1 MDLTSHSPSS
11 FRPAASAPAPAESWR
26 LTADEVVAARERLGG
41 ALRLTPCSPALGLRP
56 AGEGA
61 LWLKRDDLQVTG
73 SFKER
78 GARHALELLDAD
90 GRKAGVVAASAG
102 NHALGLAYHGR
113 ELGVPVTL
121 VMATTAARV
130 KVERCRALGARVFLA
145 GEDFAAATEV
155 ARHLAR
161 ESGARFVHPFDDVS
175 VMAGQGTVALE
186 VLEQVPDLEAVVV
199 PVGGGGLLA
208 GVAAVIKSRAPWV
221 RVVAVEPDQA
231 PSLSAAWQVD
241 GPCTVRVGRTLA
253 DGLAVARTGALTF
266 ASVQGRVDSV
276 VTVNEDEIAWAMLRL
291 FETQRAVVEGAGAT
305 ALAAVLCGRCPQ
317 LSGRRTVVLVGGGN
331 VDADTFAAALRRGI
345 DAGGPRQSL
354 PAA

>member
-1 MDLTSHSPSS
+1 MNQTSPSFS
-11 FRPAASAPAPAESWR
+11 SRPTAPGAALVGSCR
-26 LTADEVVAARERLGG
+26 LTADDVVAARERLGG
-41 ALRLTPCSPALGLRP
+41 ALRLTPCSRALGLLP
-56 AGEGA
+56 GGEGT

-78 GARHALELLDAD
+78 GARHALELLDPA

-102 NHALGLAYHGR
+102 NHALGLAHHGR

-130 KVERCRALGARVFLA
+130 KVERCRALGATVVLA

-155 ARHLAR
+155 ARQVAR

-186 VLEQVPDLEAVVV
+186 VLEQVPAVEAVVV

-208 GVAAVIKSRAPWV
+208 GVVTVIKSLAPWV
-221 RVVAVEPDQA
+221 RVVAVEPELA
-231 PSLSAAWQVD
+231 PSLSAAWEADRPTQV
-241 GPCTVRVGRTLA
+241 TVGRTLA
-253 DGLAVARTGALTF
+253 DGLAVACTGALPF
-266 ASVQGRVDSV
+266 AAVRGRVDAV

-291 FETQRAVVEGAGAT
+291 FETQRAVVEGAGAA
-305 ALAAVLCGRCPQ
+305 ALAAVLAGRCPE
-317 LSGRRTVVLVGGGN
+317 LTGRRTVALVGGGN

-345 DAGGPRQSL
+345 DAGGPRLSL

>member
-1 MDLTSHSPSS
+1 MNQTSPSFS
-11 FRPAASAPAPAESWR
+11 SRPTAPGAALVGSCR
-26 LTADEVVAARERLGG
+26 LTADDVVAARERLGG
-41 ALRLTPCSPALGLRP
+41 ALRLTPCSRALGLLP
-56 AGEGA
+56 GGEGT

-78 GARHALELLDAD
+78 GARHALELLDPV

-130 KVERCRALGARVFLA
+130 KVERCRALGATVVLA

-155 ARHLAR
+155 ARQVAR

-186 VLEQVPDLEAVVV
+186 VLEQVPAVEAVVV

-208 GVAAVIKSRAPWV
+208 GVVTVIKSLAPWV
-221 RVVAVEPDQA
+221 RVVAVEPELA
-231 PSLSAAWQVD
+231 PSLSAAWEADRPTRV
-241 GPCTVRVGRTLA
+241 TVGRTLA
-253 DGLAVARTGALTF
+253 DGLAVACTGALPF
-266 ASVQGRVDSV
+266 AAVRGRVDAV

-291 FETQRAVVEGAGAT
+291 FETQRAVVEGAGAA
-305 ALAAVLCGRCPQ
+305 ALAAVLAGRCPE
-317 LSGRRTVVLVGGGN
+317 LTGRRTVALVGGGN

-345 DAGGPRQSL
+345 DAGGPRLSL

>member
-145 GEDFAAATEV
+145 GEDFAAASEV

-199 PVGGGGLLA
+199 PVGGGRIAGGCRGRHQIPGALGKGGRSRTGPGTFLVRRLA
-208 GVAAVIKSRAPWV
+208 GRP
-221 RVVAVEPDQA
+221 
-231 PSLSAAWQVD
+231 
-241 GPCTVRVGRTLA
+241 
-253 DGLAVARTGALTF
+253 ALH
-266 ASVQGRVDSV
+266 S
-276 VTVNEDEIAWAMLRL
+276 
-291 FETQRAVVEGAGAT
+291 
-305 ALAAVLCGRCPQ
+305 
-317 LSGRRTVVLVGGGN
+317 
-331 VDADTFAAALRRGI
+331 
-345 DAGGPRQSL
+345 AGGPHPGGWSGGGPDGRTHVRLGSG
-354 PAA
+354 PGRFGCHGERG